1 MNPPICTVTRGHLP
15 LVISIPHGGELLPES
30 FAQRMTPVA
39 RLRADTD
46 WHLKRLYA
54 FAREQGAC
62 VVEANY
68 SRYVIDVNRPGDGSS
83 LYPGQTTTS
92 LCPTETFR
100 GEPLYA
106 HAGDPSADDMAARK
120 RDYWQPYHDALAAE
134 IARLRQ
140 QHPNVLVWEAHS
152 IAGVLP
158 RLFDGK
164 LPDLN
169 IGTNSGASC
178 APAMREA
185 VIAAAAG
192 GPFTWVADGRFK
204 GGHITRHYGQPV
216 NGVHVIQLEMV
227 QAVYMDERAP
237 FPYLPDAAARVQPV
251 LRNMLGGALAA
262 MAAMQQ
268 T

>member
-1 MNPPICTVTRGHLP
+1 MNATVCKVTRGSLP
-15 LVISIPHGGELLPES
+15 LIVSIPHGGELLPDWL
-30 FAQRMTPVA
+30 APRLTPAARQRT
-39 RLRADTD
+39 DTD
-46 WHLKRLYA
+46 WHLRRLYA
-54 FAREQGAC
+54 FAAERGAS

-83 LYPGQTTTS
+83 LYPGQTTTT

-106 HAGDPSADDMAARK
+106 PGDGLSAEEIDTRK
-120 RDYWQPYHDALAAE
+120 RDFWQPYHDALAAE
-134 IARLRQ
+134 IARLRE
-140 QHPNVLVWEAHS
+140 QHANVLVWEAHS

-158 RLFDGK
+158 RLFEGR

-169 IGTNSGASC
+169 IGTHSGASC

-192 GPFTWVADGRFK
+192 SPFTWVADGRFK
-204 GGHITRHYGQPV
+204 GGHITRHYGQPA
-216 NGVHVIQLEMV
+216 NGVHTIQLEMV
-227 QAVYMDERAP
+227 QAVYMDEHAP

-251 LRNMLGGALAA
+251 LRNMLDGALAA
-262 MAAMQQ
+262 LAAL
-268 T
+268 